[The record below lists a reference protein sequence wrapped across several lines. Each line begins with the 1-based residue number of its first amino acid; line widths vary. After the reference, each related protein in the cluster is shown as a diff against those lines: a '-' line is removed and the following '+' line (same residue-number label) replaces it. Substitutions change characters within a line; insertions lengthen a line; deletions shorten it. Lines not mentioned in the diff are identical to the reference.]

1 MVKFFLSKYATL
13 QLAPWA
19 KRINT
24 RVFMR
29 ILEKFSKQLF
39 GNIFVN
45 IYLRFRDSENTTEV
59 QQPKRCI
66 VWSVAAIGPL

>member
-1 MVKFFLSKYATL
+1 
-13 QLAPWA
+13 
-19 KRINT
+19 
-24 RVFMR
+24 MR

-59 QQPKRCI
+59 QRPKRCI